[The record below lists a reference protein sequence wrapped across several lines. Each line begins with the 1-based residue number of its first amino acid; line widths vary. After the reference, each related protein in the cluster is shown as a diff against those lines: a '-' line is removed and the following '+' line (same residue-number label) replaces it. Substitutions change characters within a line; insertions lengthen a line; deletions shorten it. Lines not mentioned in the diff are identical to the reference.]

1 MNLTHTQFLWNLSGT
16 LQKAEL
22 NLGQSMGCERLINK
36 MAPGMN
42 GGVLEVYRKQVN
54 LSISSEVRCIS

>member
-1 MNLTHTQFLWNLSGT
+1 MSNLCGI

-22 NLGQSMGCERLINK
+22 NLGQSMGCKQMVINK

-42 GGVLEVYRKQVN
+42 EGIQEVYRKQVN
-54 LSISSEVRCIS
+54 LSTPSEVRCIS